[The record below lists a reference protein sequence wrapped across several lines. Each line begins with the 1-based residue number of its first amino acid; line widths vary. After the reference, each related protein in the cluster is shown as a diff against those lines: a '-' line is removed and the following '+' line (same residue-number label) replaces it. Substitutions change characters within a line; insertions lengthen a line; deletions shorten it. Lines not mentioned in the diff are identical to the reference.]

1 MLIKNYLN
9 TKEYEMLKNIISAV
23 FLTTIIA
30 SSTVSIA
37 ATIHE
42 TASEHVT
49 LAANTAHDENVLA
62 QATNNSFQAEET
74 SNVPSAAGWT
84 FALALLGF
92 VMLSNRRGV

>member
-1 MLIKNYLN
+1 
-9 TKEYEMLKNIISAV
+9 MLKNIISAV

-37 ATIHE
+37 ATTHQAHE
-42 TASEHVT
+42 NIT
-49 LAANTAHDENVLA
+49 LTNAVLDENA
-62 QATNNSFQAEET
+62 IAETTNSNFQAEEA
-74 SNVPSAAGWT
+74 SNVPSAAAGWT